1 MLLMGIWSSL
11 HRQLSW
17 FADQTG
23 KWFDAIM
30 RPWLQY
36 QIRICFRNISW
47 DNLSNLCRAWQP
59 GGFVFLD
66 PPGFNHH
73 IIESHHGRSKQPLW
87 LTDWWFGIWNIFPYI
102 GKNHPNWLI
111 FFRGVE
117 TTNQLIIEDALS
129 MFTGF
134 TTAYP
139 PLKLER
145 QIQITLRP
153 WLHTLSYTQN
163 HIQPITS
170 RIHYSWHSWYVYIY
184 IYLYINISC
193 ISMVFPSFYGFPWNR
208 AFFHCDILGR
218 SSPRRRRCVRR
229 PTSPRARRSASDAAR
244 FGRSGEDGQGG
255 RAHGQI
261 YGMFHRIQGKPIV
274 KSRFKNWKQWNG
286 FRDKNG
292 CLGLGTYWKD

>member
-17 FADQTG
+17 LSDQTG

-30 RPWLQY
+30 RPWLHY

-73 IIESHHGRSKQPLW
+73 IIESRHGRSKQPLW
-87 LTDWWFGIWNIFPYI
+87 LTDWWFGIFLPYI
-102 GKNHPNWLI
+102 GNNHPNWLI

-117 TTNQLIIEDALS
+117 TTNQLIIEDGLS

-139 PLKLER
+139 PLKPER
-145 QIQITLRP
+145 QIPITLRP
-153 WLHTLSYTQN
+153 WLHTLSYTQ
-163 HIQPITS
+163 IQS
-170 RIHYSWHSWYVYIY
+170 YSTDYFKDSLFLAVMIYIY
-184 IYLYINISC
+184 IYNYI
-193 ISMVFPSFYGFPWNR
+193 Y
-208 AFFHCDILGR
+208 
-218 SSPRRRRCVRR
+218 
-229 PTSPRARRSASDAAR
+229 
-244 FGRSGEDGQGG
+244 
-255 RAHGQI
+255 
-261 YGMFHRIQGKPIV
+261 
-274 KSRFKNWKQWNG
+274 
-286 FRDKNG
+286 
-292 CLGLGTYWKD
+292 TYI

>member
-139 PLKLER
+139 PLKPSSNTNHVK
-145 QIQITLRP
+145 TLIAYTVI
-153 WLHTLSYTQN
+153 HSKSYSTDYFKDSLFLAFM
-163 HIQPITS
+163 I
-170 RIHYSWHSWYVYIY
+170 
-184 IYLYINISC
+184 C
-193 ISMVFPSFYGFPWNR
+193 I
-208 AFFHCDILGR
+208 
-218 SSPRRRRCVRR
+218 
-229 PTSPRARRSASDAAR
+229 
-244 FGRSGEDGQGG
+244 
-255 RAHGQI
+255 
-261 YGMFHRIQGKPIV
+261 
-274 KSRFKNWKQWNG
+274 
-286 FRDKNG
+286 
-292 CLGLGTYWKD
+292 